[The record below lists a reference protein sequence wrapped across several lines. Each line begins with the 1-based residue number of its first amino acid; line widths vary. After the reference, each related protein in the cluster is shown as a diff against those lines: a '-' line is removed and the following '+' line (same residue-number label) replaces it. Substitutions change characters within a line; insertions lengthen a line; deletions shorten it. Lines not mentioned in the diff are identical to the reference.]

1 MRRPLALWKAK
12 KNPARRPM
20 DVEAL
25 TIGARTGF
33 PVWVKNRRDD
43 QVGSCCTAVEHDAR
57 TPIEAKRGGGARECS
72 NRQVVERA
80 EVGDRGGDVW
90 VRVADRVPRLRA
102 RKRRRRSELS
112 ESPRTGCRRC
122 ERAPWCKYR
131 CRTSRSRGAGRGAAP
146 ASSCVTATAAGLSIN
161 RRSFDGQ
168 HHRSSKPAAR
178 APSHARPPCI
188 RIR

>member
-1 MRRPLALWKAK
+1 MHLTTSAAAYLQRPMRRPLALWKAK

-57 TPIEAKRGGGARECS
+57 TPIEAKRGRSACECS

-122 ERAPWCKYR
+122 ERAPWCRYR
-131 CRTSRSRGAGRGAAP
+131 CRTSRSRGAGARGGACLLLCDRD
-146 ASSCVTATAAGLSIN
+146 SSGPEHQPQEFRRATPQI
-161 RRSFDGQ
+161 Q
-168 HHRSSKPAAR
+168 
-178 APSHARPPCI
+178 
-188 RIR
+188 